1 MDGWVFDLGFWLASV
16 LPQLI
21 VLAAVLWG
29 LWLLVARLRKR
40 PVVWSWQ
47 WAIDHAIKIFV
58 PAWLI
63 LSGIAVWV
71 VMQLADPCAG
81 TTRVCPP
88 VQWIRPGY
96 LAEDFRNL
104 LWAASLV
111 FGGAG
116 AGAAL
121 INALRRTRLMQAEH
135 ALAQRGQDAETFSR
149 AVNQLG
155 SDKTAIRLG
164 AIYALEGLM
173 RSAFA
178 EGGDKALGR
187 QIGETLAA
195 FVREQSTEE
204 VRKAPDA
211 ATLPDDNDGS
221 RLAVDREAA
230 VVVLAR
236 SWPVHDRPSLLTDGG
251 VDLSGARLMWL
262 RLPRGADLG
271 GFSFIGS
278 HLQNAQLKFADLRQT
293 ALYDAKLSGAA
304 LEGANIVG
312 GWLEEADL
320 RNSDL
325 SEAFLNNTKLVGT
338 KLQGAIFKGIE
349 MNNVVL
355 RGALLAKCM
364 FSGAKLREVDFHKAD
379 LEGAIFRKA
388 DIRGSDFSEAS
399 LKYAWFGECEF
410 QGFQLKGADI
420 SYATFAESLLLDR
433 ALLSLVLEQIAC
445 ARWEQH
451 LPPRLPPGI
460 DLPHRGDGKPL
471 DETSPF
477 DESWMKEI
485 GPDSGAPF

>member
-29 LWLLVARLRKR
+29 LWLLVARLRKK

-121 INALRRTRLMQAEH
+121 INALRRTRLMQDEHSLKQAEH
-135 ALAQRGQDAETFSR
+135 RLAERGRDAETFSR
-149 AVNQLG
+149 AVDQLG
-155 SDKTAIRLG
+155 SDQTAIRLG

-178 EGGDKALGR
+178 EGGDKIFGR

-195 FVREQSTEE
+195 FVREQSVSMAQIVSEWDSEAQEE
-204 VRKAPDA
+204 QEK
-211 ATLPDDNDGS
+211 G
-221 RLAVDREAA
+221 RLKGHRLKVDLEAAA
-230 VVVLAR
+230 VVISR
-236 SWPVHDRPSLLTDGG
+236 SWPYEYRPDLDSDGG
-251 VDLSGARLMWL
+251 VDLSWSCLFRLRM
-262 RLPRGADLG
+262 PTKADMRGFNLVC
-271 GFSFIGS
+271 
-278 HLQNAQLKFADLRQT
+278 ADLRGC
-293 ALYDAKLSGAA
+293 KLDS
-304 LEGANIVG
+304 V
-312 GWLEEADL
+312 D
-320 RNSDL
+320 
-325 SEAFLNNTKLVGT
+325 
-338 KLQGAIFKGIE
+338 
-349 MNNVVL
+349 L
-355 RGALLAKCM
+355 RGAWLFEADFRLAQ
-364 FSGAKLREVDFHKAD
+364 
-379 LEGAIFRKA
+379 I
-388 DIRGSDFSEAS
+388 
-399 LKYAWFGECEF
+399 
-410 QGFQLKGADI
+410 KGADI
-420 SYATFAESLLLDR
+420 SSTVFYAPSGAVSKPSVTSK
-433 ALLSLVLEQIAC
+433 QIKL
-445 ARWEQH
+445 ARWRFGEPPI
-451 LPPRLPPGI
+451 LPPEV
-460 DLPHRGDGKPL
+460 DLSHRGDGKPF
-471 DETSPF
+471 DNPSPF
-477 DESWMKEI
+477 DESWMKDV
-485 GPDSGAPF
+485 GPNGIS

>member
-63 LSGIAVWV
+63 LSGVAVWV

-149 AVNQLG
+149 AVEQLG
-155 SDKTAIRLG
+155 SEQTAIRLG

-178 EGGDKALGR
+178 EGGDKIFGR

-195 FVREQSTEE
+195 FVREQSVPMAQIVSEWDAE
-204 VRKAPDA
+204 AQKAEQSALASRGASVRSESSEGRIFK
-211 ATLPDDNDGS
+211 NY
-221 RLAVDREAA
+221 RLNVDLEAA
-230 VVVLAR
+230 VVVISR
-236 SWPVHDRPSLLTDGG
+236 SWPHEHRPELDGDGG
-251 VDLSGARLMWL
+251 VDLSWSCLFRLRM
-262 RLPRGADLG
+262 PAKADMRGFNLVR
-271 GFSFIGS
+271 
-278 HLQNAQLKFADLRQT
+278 ADLRGCKF
-293 ALYDAKLSGAA
+293 DS
-304 LEGANIVG
+304 V
-312 GWLEEADL
+312 D
-320 RNSDL
+320 
-325 SEAFLNNTKLVGT
+325 
-338 KLQGAIFKGIE
+338 
-349 MNNVVL
+349 L
-355 RGALLAKCM
+355 RGAWLFEADFRLAQ
-364 FSGAKLREVDFHKAD
+364 
-379 LEGAIFRKA
+379 
-388 DIRGSDFSEAS
+388 IR
-399 LKYAWFGECEF
+399 
-410 QGFQLKGADI
+410 GADI
-420 SYATFAESLLLDR
+420 SSTVFYVPSAAVSEPSVTSK
-433 ALLSLVLEQIAC
+433 QINL
-445 ARWEQH
+445 ARWRLGEPPI
-451 LPPRLPPGI
+451 LPPEV
-460 DLPHRGDGKPL
+460 DLPHRGDEQPIGDP
-471 DETSPF
+471 SPF
-477 DESWMKEI
+477 DESWMKNVGSE
-485 GPDSGAPF
+485 SE